1 MKFIRFLLS
10 IIICLLAVYGGYQ
23 LYVQYNDRGTDPE
36 KFAKE
41 MRDLG
46 FDVGEDKSK
55 TDFSVIM
62 QSDLGTPT
70 SSFGMGDT
78 SNLPGNLQA
87 NTSPS
92 INPPTEI
99 NIPDFLNNA
108 NKQTDPSGNAYS
120 NGLPPTLRSSTS
132 ESISQQQTMQSVQT
146 PQMPQPPRPSSVII
160 FPEQENVS
168 SDAVP
173 ADTQD
178 DVPDVL
184 SPLTFDYNI
193 ELPLP
198 IPPSSESAQPTT
210 TAQTLLS
217 SNTISTEIVPM
228 ETHPPSTAPTSA
240 NTIVPTPSFHEN
252 ATQVQ
257 SQVQLSEPSPYTFNV
272 VTPSAVAIDTTVPQ
286 QQPQPI
292 AIAAIMPNAPQ
303 PGSPCVQEMPII
315 PSPITAPSQVQPLPT
330 GHNDSASAAS
340 VNPPVFIPRLSVTA
354 LPPTE
359 EDAISVDPA
368 EAGFATAGI
377 RDAQMV
383 RQPAVPSQ
391 INVPQDSMQPIVMMP
406 PVQET
411 TSQLVSQPMQYP
423 PPSQQT
429 TLQPIDQQQMVQQPM
444 IRQPAVPLQIE
455 QPHPAM
461 VDNVKPLPQSQN
473 EEIAPEILNKV
484 AAVGNLLTQNRVA
497 EAYEQLS
504 NMYFYDEMTPEER
517 QYVARHLDQLAG
529 GLLFSK
535 RHHVFEPA
543 YAVREG
549 DTIESIARQYKI
561 TPELLR
567 KLNGIPADTM
577 ALTGTQL
584 KVIRGPLDAR
594 IYPDKHELVVVSR
607 GNYACRFPISVG
619 SGYAGQAGN
628 FTVQDK
634 ALDRA
639 YQLAPGLGVIPP
651 GDPDNPLGSRWIE
664 LSKEQGTIGVH
675 GTNSPQVIGTT
686 RQSAGIFGLREQD
699 VAEVYDML
707 IVGSNVTIVR

>member
-23 LYVQYNDRGTDPE
+23 LYVQYNDRRVDPE

-46 FDVGEDKSK
+46 FDVGEGDAK
-55 TDFSVIM
+55 TDFSTIM

-87 NTSPS
+87 NTSPP
-92 INPPTEI
+92 NTPG
-99 NIPDFLNNA
+99 
-108 NKQTDPSGNAYS
+108 GNTYA
-120 NGLPPTLRSSTS
+120 NGLPPTLRNSTN
-132 ESISQQQTMQSVQT
+132 ESIPPQQTTQPIQAS
-146 PQMPQPPRPSSVII
+146 PLPQPSEPSAAII
-160 FPEQENVS
+160 FLEQGNAS
-168 SDAVP
+168 SGNVP
-173 ADTQD
+173 ANA
-178 DVPDVL
+178 PDNMPNVL
-184 SPLTFDYNI
+184 SPLTFDHSI
-193 ELPLP
+193 ELSL
-198 IPPSSESAQPTT
+198 PTT
-210 TAQTLLS
+210 TAQTILP
-217 SNTISTEIVPM
+217 SNTISMGTVPTEIS
-228 ETHPPSTAPTSA
+228 PPNTAPTSA
-240 NTIVPTPSFHEN
+240 NTIVPTPSLQEN

-257 SQVQLSEPSPYTFNV
+257 PQVQLPEPSPYTFNV
-272 VTPSAVAIDTTVPQ
+272 VTPPAVVIDTTVPP

-303 PGSPCVQEMPII
+303 PGLPCVQEMPVI
-315 PSPITAPSQVQPLPT
+315 PSPVTTSPLH
-330 GHNDSASAAS
+330 GHQLPLAHDNSTLAAS
-340 VNPPVFIPRLSVTA
+340 IDPPVFIPRLSVTA
-354 LPPTE
+354 LPPIE
-359 EDAISVDPA
+359 EDAAPLDSD
-368 EAGFATAGI
+368 EMGFATTGV
-377 RDAQMV
+377 RTAQ
-383 RQPAVPSQ
+383 
-391 INVPQDSMQPIVMMP
+391 NVPYSDSASQTNIPQNSMQPTVMMP
-406 PVQET
+406 SAQET
-411 TSQLVSQPMQYP
+411 SPQLPSQPIQYP
-423 PPSQQT
+423 TQPLPQT
-429 TLQPIDQQQMVQQPM
+429 AQHPIDQQQMVQQPV
-444 IRQPAVPLQIE
+444 IQQSTVPLQIM
-455 QPHPAM
+455 QSQPAM
-461 VDNVKPLPQSQN
+461 ANNVMPLPQSQN
-473 EEIAPEILNKV
+473 EEIAPTILNKV
-484 AAVGNLLTQNRVA
+484 AAVGNLLTQNRVT

-504 NMYFYDEMTPEER
+504 NMYFYDEMTPEEH

-543 YAVREG
+543 YIVREG

-577 ALTGTQL
+577 ALTGMQL

-639 YQLAPGLGVIPP
+639 YQLAPGLGIIPP

-675 GTNSPQVIGTT
+675 GTNSPQMIGTT

>member
-10 IIICLLAVYGGYQ
+10 VIICLLAVYGGYQ
-23 LYVQYNDRGTDPE
+23 LYIQYTDRGTDPE
-36 KFAKE
+36 NFAKE

-46 FDVGEDKSK
+46 FDVGEGDSK
-55 TDFSVIM
+55 TDFSAIM

-78 SNLPGNLQA
+78 SNLPSNLQA
-87 NTSPS
+87 NTPPAN
-92 INPPTEI
+92 NPPIAT
-99 NIPDFLNNA
+99 NAPNFLNNA
-108 NKQTDPSGNAYS
+108 NNQNDSAGSTYT
-120 NGLPPTLRSSTS
+120 NGLPPTLRNSAI
-132 ESISQQQTMQSVQT
+132 ESAPPQQT
-146 PQMPQPPRPSSVII
+146 PPPLPPEPSAAII
-160 FPEQENVS
+160 FSEQGNTPSGNVPTNTP
-168 SDAVP
+168 DNA
-173 ADTQD
+173 
-178 DVPDVL
+178 PDVL
-184 SPLTFDYNI
+184 SPLSFDHNI
-193 ELPLP
+193 ELSLP
-198 IPPSSESAQPTT
+198 TTSPPSEGTQPTT
-210 TAQTLLS
+210 TAQALLP
-217 SNTISTEIVPM
+217 SNTISMGTIPTETYPPNAASTNANIIAP
-228 ETHPPSTAPTSA
+228 TPPSQE
-240 NTIVPTPSFHEN
+240 NIVQ
-252 ATQVQ
+252 TQP
-257 SQVQLSEPSPYTFNV
+257 QVQLPEPSPYTFNV
-272 VTPSAVAIDTTVPQ
+272 VTSPAVTIDTTVPP

-292 AIAAIMPNAPQ
+292 AIAAVMTNVPQ
-303 PGSPCVQEMPII
+303 PGSPCVQEMPVI
-315 PSPITAPSQVQPLPT
+315 PSPVTTTPSQMQQLPS
-330 GHNDSASAAS
+330 GHDNSALAAS
-340 VNPPVFIPRLSVTA
+340 VNPPVFIPRLNVMA
-354 LPPTE
+354 LPPVE
-359 EDAISVDPA
+359 EEVASVDPA
-368 EAGFATAGI
+368 EAGFATTAI
-377 RDAQMV
+377 RTAQNV
-383 RQPAVPSQ
+383 SYLDNVSQ
-391 INVPQDSMQPIVMMP
+391 ANVPQNSIQPIVTMP

-411 TSQLVSQPMQYP
+411 MPQLTSQPAI
-423 PPSQQT
+423 PS
-429 TLQPIDQQQMVQQPM
+429 
-444 IRQPAVPLQIE
+444 QIE
-455 QPHPAM
+455 QPLPAM
-461 VDNVKPLPQSQN
+461 ANNVKPLPQLQN

-484 AAVGNLLTQNRVA
+484 AAVGNLLTQNRVT

-535 RHHVFEPA
+535 RHHVFESA
-543 YAVREG
+543 YVVREG

-577 ALTGTQL
+577 VLIGTQL

-639 YQLAPGLGVIPP
+639 YQLAPGLGIIPP

-675 GTNSPQVIGTT
+675 GTNSSQVIGTT